1 MAREGVLPGER
12 LVRHHTDG
20 VQVAAYVGRSALPY
34 FRRRVS
40 RSSGQSIGAALTAA
54 HSGVG
59 NLHHSARA
67 EQDVSRFQ
75 VAVNFA
81 VAVKMSEAAQ
91 QPGEDVPHVIGRL
104 RLPHPA
110 RPVTAFDE
118 LHRVVGLARRQ
129 GAPVE
134 DLDQVLV
141 ADLAEGVELA
151 SEKGGLGGSHQLQ
164 GKLAVA
170 DRILDPV
177 HTARPALAE
186 EGADLVPLWN

>member
-1 MAREGVLPGER
+1 M
-12 LVRHHTDG
+12 
-20 VQVAAYVGRSALPY
+20 
-34 FRRRVS
+34 
-40 RSSGQSIGAALTAA
+40 
-54 HSGVG
+54 
-59 NLHHSARA
+59 NLAMTV
-67 EQDVSRFQ
+67 E
-75 VAVNFA
+75 
-81 VAVKMSEAAQ
+81 MSEATQ
-91 QPGEDVPHVIGRL
+91 QPGEDVPHVIRGL

-110 RPVTAFDE
+110 RPVAALDQ
-118 LHRVVGLARRQ
+118 LHRVVGLARGQ

-151 SEKGGLGGSHQLQ
+151 AEKSGLGGSDQLQ

-186 EGADLVPLWN
+186 EGADLVALWN